1 MIKSDKKVKVILLD
15 KRSVYFTSPIT
26 NRRYI
31 IEKKDSNET
40 YIKVP
45 FQDFEAIFVTHGGRK
60 LYEEC
65 LLVKDKE
72 VLDAVGLKD
81 KTLKSK
87 DEMVEVLINGSEH
100 DFRNFLG
107 NLDDSEYLKLAKTA
121 VEKKISDLNKIKLI
135 KNKTNYDILPSI
147 LAGDTNFKPKEKEET
162 KDIQEEK
169 IAVES
174 DFDFDSLLKDD
185 LKSIAEQMDINVG
198 NSKKA
203 TIIDKIKSED
213 EAKAIELAKK
223 F

>member
-1 MIKSDKKVKVILLD
+1 MDVKKFHCRNKS
-15 KRSVYFTSPIT
+15 T
-26 NRRYI
+26 
-31 IEKKDSNET
+31 
-40 YIKVP
+40 
-45 FQDFEAIFVTHGGRK
+45 
-60 LYEEC
+60 
-65 LLVKDKE
+65 
-72 VLDAVGLKD
+72 
-81 KTLKSK
+81 
-87 DEMVEVLINGSEH
+87 
-100 DFRNFLG
+100 
-107 NLDDSEYLKLAKTA
+107 
-121 VEKKISDLNKIKLI
+121 ISDLNKIKLI